1 MAPGARG
8 GDEEVLRT
16 IYHETTHLYHLVATP
31 YGYYYQMLKTFQ
43 TQQIVAMILL
53 LRDEFGIRLRYPLVR
68 LLASLG
74 GHARYAPVEAALL
87 RWYMGEMLVLLL
99 EGKTDKALDLRERH
113 EALGTRSLDSM
124 MAEVDFHLAATSAG
138 LGFPVPEQESGFG
151 GAASDAAE
159 KITTGLKALGDL
171 DVGHVLE
178 SAATV
183 AEMWVDDR
191 DANPATLV
199 EGRTGADRYYVLL
212 RHAIDRLQPR
222 SVGEFTWTYAALAE
236 LALFAPLLPQQRA
249 FRKGGTSVWD
259 VHPLARLFAGVRV
272 ARELRPVEEGSEY
285 RRFQEEVCA
294 ELEWPAP
301 SRLCA
306 DAVEHP
312 PPDTIDPKTQLFYW
326 SLQFRH
332 DVVPYAFAD
341 LGVYHSRQ
349 DDLTRWFR
357 TTFRHPI
364 LEFTDGHWVGTGSSP
379 WFYVMQYIVHEYLRR
394 VLLGSDLTIE
404 LPYRASGDELRS
416 FAESAGDT
424 LVEIG
429 VGRPRLDLRPGSA
442 HVGGSR
448 QFISAPDGP

>member
-1 MAPGARG
+1 MFTRWRACSQASGSRASSGPSKRARSIGASR
-8 GDEEVLRT
+8 
-16 IYHETTHLYHLVATP
+16 
-31 YGYYYQMLKTFQ
+31 K
-43 TQQIVAMILL
+43 
-53 LRDEFGIRLRYPLVR
+53 
-68 LLASLG
+68 
-74 GHARYAPVEAALL
+74 RYARSWNGL
-87 RWYMGEMLVLLL
+87 R
-99 EGKTDKALDLRERH
+99 RH
-113 EALGTRSLDSM
+113 GC
-124 MAEVDFHLAATSAG
+124 
-138 LGFPVPEQESGFG
+138 
-151 GAASDAAE
+151 
-159 KITTGLKALGDL
+159 
-171 DVGHVLE
+171 
-178 SAATV
+178 
-183 AEMWVDDR
+183 
-191 DANPATLV
+191 
-199 EGRTGADRYYVLL
+199 
-212 RHAIDRLQPR
+212 
-222 SVGEFTWTYAALAE
+222 
-236 LALFAPLLPQQRA
+236 APN
-249 FRKGGTSVWD
+249 
-259 VHPLARLFAGVRV
+259 
-272 ARELRPVEEGSEY
+272 
-285 RRFQEEVCA
+285 
-294 ELEWPAP
+294 
-301 SRLCA
+301 
-306 DAVEHP
+306 AVEHP